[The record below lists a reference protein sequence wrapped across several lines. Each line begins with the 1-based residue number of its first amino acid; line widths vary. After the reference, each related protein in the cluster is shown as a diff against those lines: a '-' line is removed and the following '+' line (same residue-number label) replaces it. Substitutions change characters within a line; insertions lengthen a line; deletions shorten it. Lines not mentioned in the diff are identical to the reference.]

1 MEIIYFEVND
11 WSAGR
16 DFPDCEPFNTWLSIN
31 NLTFR
36 NEQWLIE
43 NKIIVVETIIDM
55 SLNYCVTAPKEWVEK
70 NCPCILNS
78 KFIREP
84 DKNNEVFGKF
94 TKSPSSIYPVIL
106 LLPSK
111 FSIFSHINFTI
122 SNGKLYLNSRTIYI
136 TLSYFIMN
144 LNVMDYFQNNYYLY
158 NE

>member
-11 WSAGR
+11 WSPGK
-16 DFPDCEPFNTWLSIN
+16 DCPDCEPFDTWLDVD

-36 NEQWLIE
+36 KEPWLIE

-84 DKNNEVFGKF
+84 NENNEVFGRFGCPFKTYTEENIGYWF
-94 TKSPSSIYPVIL
+94 AGWDE
-106 LLPSK
+106 
-111 FSIFSHINFTI
+111 F
-122 SNGKLYLNSRTIYI
+122 GKWNPKRLDEIES
-136 TLSYFIMN
+136 
-144 LNVMDYFQNNYYLY
+144 
-158 NE
+158 